1 MKAQIKLDKENI
13 ERLYEIY
20 SWKVDVSSLQF
31 IVSEKDSKDG
41 VSGVITI
48 IMEGNDMELF
58 KRLLHGGR
66 RMGIYDE
73 MDRIIESSR
82 KEYFSSL

>member
-20 SWKVDVSSLQF
+20 SWKIDVSSLQF

-82 KEYFSSL
+82 KE

>member
-20 SWKVDVSSLQF
+20 SWKIDVSSLQF
-31 IVSEKDSKDG
+31 IVSEKDSKEG

-48 IMEGNDMELF
+48 IMEGNDMDLF

-82 KEYFSSL
+82 KE